1 MKSNAEAGVAGGD
14 WTVAWLWGKRSEG
27 MDAERFW
34 APVAIIQSTMGRQQM
49 VLMREAASL
58 HFKFKSLTLLLF

>member
-1 MKSNAEAGVAGGD
+1 MAGGD
-14 WTVAWLWGKRSEG
+14 WTVAWLWEKRSEG

-49 VLMREAASL
+49 VLMRDAASIA
-58 HFKFKSLTLLLF
+58 FRI